1 MTEPERWIVIP
12 NWTRYQARYRD
23 GRPMSWIKLH
33 TVLLRDDEYQNLPDS
48 TALLFLHLLLMFA
61 TTQARVKDSTKWLTR
76 QLGRRTLRAQLD
88 ALNHA
93 GLIEFS
99 VTKPSR
105 KRYGFVTDPSSRG
118 EPLKGFSKRRTVAA
132 ALGGRR
138 AGKPG
143 PDPDYPPL

>member
-1 MTEPERWIVIP
+1 VNDPERWITIP

-33 TVLLRDDEYQNLPDS
+33 TVLLRDDKYQNLPDS
-48 TALLFLHLLLMFA
+48 TALLFIHLLLIFA
-61 TTQARVKDSTKWLTR
+61 STQARIPLDSTWLHR
-76 QLGRRTLRAQLD
+76 QLGRRVTIPMLES
-88 ALNHA
+88 LNQA

-118 EPLKGFSKRRTVAA
+118 EPLKGFSKRRAA
-132 ALGGRR
+132 ASAPGGRR
-138 AGKPG
+138 GGHTPQ
-143 PDPDYPPL
+143 PDYPPL